1 MLRLQSGVAREFNKR
16 HRFLGRLW
24 QSRYRARVID
34 SQDYFRQAVSYV
46 HLNPVEAKIVADPAD
61 YKQCGHSEILGLE
74 ESKLVD
80 VPAVLRGFDDGVAG
94 NPRETYLSWIRQ
106 IAELRWLDQG
116 IRHLPWWQDAE
127 NLDEVACPHR
137 HPEAKTFDNR
147 PIDDDRV
154 GIEIEDF
161 ITFFEYPSGHAIK
174 DLRTSLRRP
183 GHVQARI
190 EFAALAVARYG
201 LRSTDVAHA
210 IEKHPTSVARWI
222 NIGFRKQVDDDV
234 FRERIDNLDRRISA
248 SARNKT

>member
-1 MLRLQSGVAREFNKR
+1 MRRVAP
-16 HRFLGRLW
+16 
-24 QSRYRARVID
+24 I
-34 SQDYFRQAVSYV
+34 
-46 HLNPVEAKIVADPAD
+46 
-61 YKQCGHSEILGLE
+61 EILGLE

-127 NLDEVACPHR
+127 NLDEVASSHR

-147 PIDDDRV
+147 PIDDDDRV

-161 ITFFEYPSGHAIK
+161 I
-174 DLRTSLRRP
+174 
-183 GHVQARI
+183 
-190 EFAALAVARYG
+190 G